1 MHACGELKNVFFR
14 SMHVSRA
21 VSLAR
26 VIDFRR
32 QGIARRAQ
40 STRAELFVAE
50 EAAAAGRYNC
60 CSHSTTVVDLAR
72 FLTQKYPQYDVK
84 RNLQ

>member
-1 MHACGELKNVFFR
+1 MISGDKASLGVLKVLEQ
-14 SMHVSRA
+14 VSGS
-21 VSLAR
+21 VPL
-26 VIDFRR
+26 VHIDDLC
-32 QGIARRAQ
+32 
-40 STRAELFVAE
+40 RAELFVAE

>member
-1 MHACGELKNVFFR
+1 VPLVH
-14 SMHVSRA
+14 
-21 VSLAR
+21 
-26 VIDFRR
+26 IDDLC
-32 QGIARRAQ
+32 
-40 STRAELFVAE
+40 RAELFVAE
-50 EAAAAGRYNC
+50 EAAGAGRYNC